1 MNYFRS
7 LTVLLS
13 LALSQFYIAQIQT
26 LQIDWS
32 GSESVYIGEQA
43 FEVQTVKGF
52 GLDNGQPFYAQQQKH
67 GSLFQQIEIL
77 TTEYVKI
84 PKDQVLFYEQLGLP
98 LPSEAQIDAKIVSES
113 GQALASIYIL
123 PLRRKNGELERLV
136 SLTYRFKDTP
146 SSILTKDYASS
157 SILGSTSGKWY
168 RIAVNKDGIYKIDKA
183 FLESCGF
190 NTTNLNPAHI
200 HIFGNGEGVIPEANS
215 SPITDDLAQNAIAVI
230 GEADG
235 SFDANDYLLFYGWGP
250 HRWNLTGGNQ
260 FNQTRHPYSD
270 QSYYFIYVGS
280 DVAPLR
286 IQAAAI
292 SDLPADTLITSYHY
306 RDVYENDLE
315 NLVKGGQRWY
325 GEEFDVNLSQNFN
338 FTIPNVSSQPINFQV
353 TFASNSRTT
362 GNQISL
368 KKGTQTLGTVVMPH
382 SGSYYQRGT
391 LTCTDQAPT
400 SNLNLTI
407 EVNRLSPSV
416 VTYLDRILIN
426 AERNLVLTG
435 SQVNFR
441 VSNWSSSSA
450 LASYQMSNLNANAF
464 VWDLTDRHIP
474 VRLPITLQGSQGSI
488 KVAAGYKEFVLAS
501 GVSYFIPEK
510 VGSVAAQDLHQ
521 LPAADYLIVAHPDF
535 IAQATRLADLH
546 RANGLTVHVVQPQDI
561 YNEFSSG
568 MQDPGAI
575 RRFVKMFYDRAMQ
588 SNPGTKPKYLL
599 LFGDGTFDP
608 KNRLPNNN
616 NFIVTY
622 QMQSSENMI
631 DAMVVDDFF
640 GMLDDAEAMSAADMM
655 DVGVGRIIVSSSLQA
670 KQIVDK
676 IEHYMK
682 NGSNFYPVTSS
693 CCMGT
698 QSENTFGDWRNQ
710 YLVMTDNRE
719 GGYFI
724 NTDAEPQYQISKQ
737 FNPEINYNKLYMDA
751 FPKVVTAG
759 GERFPAMVSAIDAN
773 IQRGVLVANYIGHG
787 GEVGLAEERVVSID
801 QINAWSNIQALH
813 LFVSATCEFT
823 RFDDPERVSAGE
835 WAFLNPTGGAIAMLT
850 TTRSVYFGVNS
861 NIGIKLAER
870 VFNRYPNGEAY
881 EFGELA
887 RRTKNAASV
896 SSSNKRSFTL
906 IGDPAL
912 RLALPRYRIVTD
924 SINGLD
930 PQQQIDTLKALSKV
944 RVKGHLEDFSGNIL
958 TNWNGVLTPT
968 VFDKRKT
975 QSTLGQDE
983 ASPVISYEQQTNRIY
998 RGQSS
1003 ISNGYFDFEFVV
1015 PKDIALNIDFGKIS
1029 YYAHNGQIDAQGYD
1043 TTFYVGGID
1052 PNGVADEVGP
1062 SIQLFMNQE
1071 GFVNGSV
1078 TDENPVLLA
1087 KLADDNGI
1095 NTVGNG
1101 IGHDIVAVLDAQ
1113 TAQPFVLNDFYTANL
1128 DSYQAGEVR
1137 YQFQNLSPGPH
1148 TLSLKVWDVNNNSS
1162 TAQIDFVVQTKEEP
1176 VLQHVLNYPNP
1187 FTTRTEFMFEHNQSC
1202 SSLDVQVQIFTVS
1215 GRLVKTIA
1223 QEVPTSGFR
1232 VNGIFWDGRDDF
1244 GDELARGTYLYRLR
1258 VQTPDGAYAEQT
1270 EKLVI
1275 LK

>member
-1 MNYFRS
+1 MIYFRNCFLFFFLLKTIS
-7 LTVLLS
+7 SFAQVQTIVL
-13 LALSQFYIAQIQT
+13 
-26 LQIDWS
+26 DWT
-32 GSESVYIGEQA
+32 GIERITIGE
-43 FEVQTVKGF
+43 EVYDVQTVKGF
-52 GLDNGQPFYAQQQKH
+52 GLDNGQPFYALQQKH
-67 GSLFQQIEIL
+67 GSIHQDVEIL
-77 TTEYVKI
+77 NTVYEKL
-84 PKDQVLFYEQLGLP
+84 PKAQQLIYERLGLAF
-98 LPSEAQIDAKIVSES
+98 SEKAHIEAKIVSES
-113 GQALASIYIL
+113 GQPLFSCYIL
-123 PLRRKNGELERLV
+123 PMRSVNGSLERLV
-136 SLTYRFKDTP
+136 QVDYRFKVKP
-146 SSILTKDYASS
+146 SFQAKDYVSS
-157 SILGSTSGKWY
+157 SVLGSTTGKWY

-183 FLESCGF
+183 FLEACGF

-200 HIFGNGEGVIPEANS
+200 HIYGNGEGVIAEANS
-215 SPITDDLAQNAIAVI
+215 SPITDDLAQNAIMVS

-235 SFDANDYLLFYGWGP
+235 TFDANDYLLFYGWGA
-250 HRWNLTGGNQ
+250 HRWELSGGNQ
-260 FNQTRHPYSD
+260 YNQVRHPYSD
-270 QSYYFIYVGS
+270 QSYYYIYVGS

-286 IQAAAI
+286 IADASVIDA
-292 SDLPADTLITSYHY
+292 PADTLVSSYDY

-338 FTIPNVSSQPINFQV
+338 FTIGNVTSDPIRFQV
-353 TFASNSRTT
+353 TYASNSRTP
-362 GNQISL
+362 GNQITL
-368 KKGTQTLGTVVMPH
+368 KNGAEIIGQMVMPH
-382 SGSYYQRGT
+382 SGQYFQRST
-391 LTCTDQAPT
+391 LLCADSTPSST
-400 SNLNLTI
+400 LNLTLT
-407 EVNRLSPSV
+407 VNRLNPNV

-426 AERNLVLTG
+426 AQRNLILAG
-435 SQVNFR
+435 SQLNFR
-441 VSNWSSSSA
+441 VSKWNA
-450 LASYQMSNLNANAF
+450 TANIASYQLGSVNASTF
-464 VWDLTDRHIP
+464 VWDVSNRHAP
-474 VRLPITLQGSQGSI
+474 VRMGLSVQGNQGTF
-488 KVAAGYKEFVLAS
+488 KTEAGYKEMVVAS
-501 GVSYFIPEK
+501 GASYFTPDKVGGVSY
-510 VGSVAAQDLHQ
+510 QNLHQ
-521 LPAADYLIVAHPDF
+521 LALADYIMVSHPDF
-535 IAQATRLADLH
+535 LSEANRLAELH
-546 RANGLTVHVVQPQDI
+546 RANGLTVHVVQPQAI

-575 RRFVKMFYDRAMQ
+575 RRFVKMFYDRA
-588 SNPGTKPKYLL
+588 SLNDPAAKPKYLL
-599 LFGDGTFDP
+599 LFGDGTYDP
-608 KNRLPNNN
+608 KNREPNNN
-616 NFIVTY
+616 NFLVTY
-622 QMQSSENMI
+622 QMLSSENAT

-640 GMLDDAEAMSAADMM
+640 GMLDDSEGMSAADMM
-655 DVGVGRIIVSSSLQA
+655 DVGVGRIIASSSLQA
-670 KQIVDK
+670 KQMVDK

-698 QSENTFGDWRNQ
+698 QTDKTFGDWRNQ
-710 YLVMTDNRE
+710 YLIMTDNRE

-724 NTDAEPQYQISKQ
+724 NTDAEPQYEVSKHL
-737 FNPEINYNKLYMDA
+737 NPEINYNKLYMDA
-751 FPKVVTAG
+751 FPKVITAG
-759 GERFPAMVSAIDAN
+759 GERFPAMTNAIDAN

-787 GEVGLAEERVVSID
+787 GEVGLAEERIVGID
-801 QINAWSNIQALH
+801 LVNSWSNIHALH

-835 WAFLNPTGGAIAMLT
+835 WLYLNPAGGAIAMLT

-861 NIGIKLAER
+861 NIGIKLIER
-870 VFNRYPNGEAY
+870 VFNRYPNGEAF

-930 PQQQIDTLKALSKV
+930 PQQQLDTLRALSKV
-944 RVKGHLEDFSGNIL
+944 KVKGHIEDYNGTVLNS
-958 TNWNGVLTPT
+958 WNGILTPT
-968 VFDKRKT
+968 VFDKRKV
-975 QSTLGQDE
+975 QNTLGQDVD
-983 ASPVISYEQQTNRIY
+983 SPIISYEQQTNRIY

-1003 ISNGYFDFEFVV
+1003 ITNGYFEFEFVV
-1015 PKDIALNIDFGKIS
+1015 PKDIALQIDFGKIS
-1029 YYAHNGQIDAQGYD
+1029 YYGHNGQTDAQGFD
-1043 TTFYVGGID
+1043 TLFYVGGID
-1052 PNGVADEVGP
+1052 PNGVSDDQGP
-1062 SIQLFMNQE
+1062 TVQLYMNQE

-1087 KLADDNGI
+1087 KVTDENGI

-1101 IGHDIVAVLDAQ
+1101 IGHDIVAVLDGQ
-1113 TAQPFVLNDFYTANL
+1113 SAQPIVLNDFYAANL
-1128 DSYQAGEVR
+1128 DAYQSGEVR

-1162 TAQIDFVVQTKEEP
+1162 TSQIDFVVQAKEAP

-1202 SSLDVQVQIFTVS
+1202 SSLDVQIQIFTVS

-1232 VNGIFWDGRDDF
+1232 IAGLFWDGRDDF